1 MRWKWVCA
9 SVVFLVVALMVTTY
23 VVLTGY
29 DYNKLKPQMARM
41 ATDAIG
47 RELQLGGDVALA
59 IGFSPTL
66 VIKDAALANQHAPE
80 SIGRRQSAH
89 GCWRSLDQ
97 PGVG

>member
-47 RELQLGGDVALA
+47 A
-59 IGFSPTL
+59 ICGL
-66 VIKDAALANQHAPE
+66 
-80 SIGRRQSAH
+80 
-89 GCWRSLDQ
+89 SLL
-97 PGVG
+97 